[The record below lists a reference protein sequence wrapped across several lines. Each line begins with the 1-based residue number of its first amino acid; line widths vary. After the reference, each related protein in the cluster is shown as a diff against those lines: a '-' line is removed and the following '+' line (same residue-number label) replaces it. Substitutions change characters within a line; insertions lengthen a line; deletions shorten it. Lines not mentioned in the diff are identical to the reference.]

1 MPIKRLALGIWLV
14 LLAICIGII
23 ARTQFRTDMGDF
35 LPRSAPTAQ
44 QVLTEQ
50 VTSGAASH
58 LVLLAITGAPAPV
71 LAALSEALATR
82 LRTQKAFTDI
92 INGDA
97 QSFADEQD
105 FIWRNRYL
113 LSPDVTAEHFSVVG
127 LHAALENDL
136 GLLGSDLGVV
146 IQQSLPGDPTNEV
159 LTLMPL
165 LGDGQGA
172 GGLLSQDNVW
182 FSGDG
187 GRTILL
193 VHTRAA
199 GFDIDAQQQALA
211 EIDSDF
217 ADARG
222 AVSGAGTARLL
233 QSGPGVFAMHTRDI
247 TKHDVKRLSMLASI
261 GAIALL
267 GFAYRSPLVLVL
279 GILPVASGALA
290 AIAAVSLA
298 FGFVHGITLGFGVTL
313 IGESL
318 DYAIYL
324 FTQTGRF
331 ETGQDTLAR
340 IWPTLRLGML
350 TSVAGFCAMLFSNFI
365 GFAQLGLFSIVG
377 LIVAAGVTRFVLPHL
392 LPAGFF
398 AMGADSISRPLRSI
412 IAHRRFLRWGVAVAL
427 IASGTALGLHR
438 GAFWDHDLA
447 ALSPIPA
454 ADQRLDETLRRDLG
468 VQGFR
473 FFAVLQAPD
482 QQAALQQSEAL
493 AAALSR
499 SVAAGQLG
507 GFDVPSTI
515 LPSDETQ
522 QARRAALPDAATLA
536 LHLQQAQAGLPF
548 RADSF
553 VPFLKEVAAARTAP
567 LITSA
572 SLPPALALRLDS
584 VLVQNG
590 KAWVVMA
597 PLHDVTDPAAVA
609 KAITAA
615 GLPDAAFVDLNLQSD
630 QLLQSFQR
638 EALILA
644 IVGSTAILILL
655 LAGLRSASR
664 VIAVAAPLAAAVLI
678 TAALLTLGGA
688 KISIFEVVGF
698 LLIVAV
704 GSNYCLFFERV
715 APDAQSWRRSI
726 ASVMLANLCTVS
738 AYGLMA
744 WSSIP
749 VLHDIGKT
757 VALGTFLSMICA
769 AILNVPRIAG
779 ETAESG
785 GPA

>member
-1 MPIKRLALGIWLV
+1 MSRKRLALGLWLV
-14 LLAICIGII
+14 LLAVCIGII

-35 LPRSAPTAQ
+35 LPRSAPMAQ

-50 VTSGAASH
+50 VTRGAASH
-58 LVLLAITGAPAPV
+58 LVLLAITGAPAPA

-82 LRTQKAFTDI
+82 LRTQPAFTDI

-97 QSFADEQD
+97 QSFSAEQD

-113 LSPDVTAEHFSVVG
+113 LSPDVTADHFSVAG
-127 LHAALENDL
+127 LRAMLVNDI
-136 GLLGSDLGVV
+136 GLLGSDLGVM

-159 LTLMPL
+159 LLLMPL
-165 LGDGQGA
+165 LGGGQNADGPVV
-172 GGLLSQDNVW
+172 QDNVW
-182 FSGDG
+182 FSPDG
-187 GRTILL
+187 ARAILL
-193 VHTRAA
+193 VHTQAA

-211 EIDSDF
+211 QIDADF
-217 ADARG
+217 AAARG
-222 AVSGAGTARLL
+222 AITGAGTARLL

-247 TKHDVKRLSMLASI
+247 TKHDVKLLSMLASI

-267 GFAYRSPLVLVL
+267 GFVYRSPLVMLL
-279 GILPVASGALA
+279 GILPVVSGALA

-331 ETGQDTLAR
+331 ETGEDTLAR

-350 TSVAGFCAMLFSNFI
+350 TSVAGFSAMLFSNFI

-377 LIVAAGVTRFVLPHL
+377 LIVASGVTRFVLPHL

-398 AMGADSISRPLRSI
+398 AIGADSISRPLRGI
-412 IAHRRFLRWGVAVAL
+412 IAQRRFLRWGVAVAL
-427 IASGTALGLHR
+427 LASGAALMLHR

-447 ALSPIPA
+447 GLSPIPA
-454 ADQRLDETLRRDLG
+454 ADQKLDDSLRHDLG
-468 VQGFR
+468 VPGFR
-473 FFAVLQAPD
+473 FFAVLQAPN
-482 QQAALQQSEAL
+482 QQLALQQSETL
-493 AAALSR
+493 AAALTR
-499 SVAAGQLG
+499 SVAAQQLG
-507 GFDVPSTI
+507 GFDVPSTL
-515 LPSDETQ
+515 LPSNQTQ
-522 QARRAALPDAATLA
+522 SARQAALPDAATLK
-536 LHLQQAQAGLPF
+536 LRLQQAQAGLPF

-553 VPFLKEVAAARTAP
+553 APFLKDVAAARTAP
-567 LITSA
+567 LITAA
-572 SLPPALALRLDS
+572 SLPPGLALRLDS
-584 VLVQNG
+584 MLVRHG
-590 KAWVVMA
+590 KDWVVMA
-597 PLHDVTDPAAVA
+597 PLRDVTDPAAVA
-609 KAITAA
+609 KAIGAA
-615 GLPDAAFVDLNLQSD
+615 GLPQAAFVDLNQQSD
-630 QLLQSFQR
+630 QLLHRFQR
-638 EALILA
+638 AASMLA
-644 IVGSTAILILL
+644 IFGTAAILILL
-655 LAGLRSASR
+655 LAGLRPARR

-678 TAALLTLGGA
+678 TAAVLTLGGA
-688 KISIFEVVGF
+688 KITIFEVVGF

-704 GSNYCLFFERV
+704 GSNYCLFFERA

-757 VALGTFLSMICA
+757 VALGTFLSMVCA
-769 AILNVPRIAG
+769 AILNVPKISG
-779 ETAESG
+779 DPAESG